1 MVIFFNGKNPTL
13 TFSEIRAVRSLRIA
27 GECSAREVCF
37 TFAKQQLA
45 KPALRWAGAHSLA
58 GAVAQRARTRVCVDF
73 GEIAI

>member
-37 TFAKQQLA
+37 IFCKPNKA
-45 KPALRWAGAHSLA
+45 KPANDAPQKDLK
-58 GAVAQRARTRVCVDF
+58 VNNF
-73 GEIAI
+73 EF